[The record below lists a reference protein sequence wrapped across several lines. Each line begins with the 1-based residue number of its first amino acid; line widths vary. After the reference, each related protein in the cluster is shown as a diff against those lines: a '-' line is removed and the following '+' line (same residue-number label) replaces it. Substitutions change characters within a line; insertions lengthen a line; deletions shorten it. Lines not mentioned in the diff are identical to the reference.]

1 MGDGDEQIV
10 AVRLANLELL
20 CQKQGVK
27 TMPEKA
33 IRDCIEKFGL
43 GK

>member
-10 AVRLANLELL
+10 AVRLANLKWL

-27 TMPEKA
+27 TEKNA
-33 IRDCIEKFGL
+33 IRDCMEK
-43 GK
+43 